1 MPNIKSAIKRVKT
14 AEKAHLRNMS
24 TKSAIK
30 SNIKKIQAALTENNQ
45 KDIQQ
50 YFKNTVSSLD
60 KAVNKGIITKG
71 TASRKKSR
79 LAQKINT
86 ILHTEKPVEVPEAEE
101 TIKEQ
106 NKIDAIEKAKSVT
119 KSTKKKVKKSS
130 RASAKKVEKPQK

>member
-30 SNIKKIQAALTENNQ
+30 SNIKKIHAALNENNQ

-79 LAQKINT
+79 LARKINT
-86 ILHTEKPVEVPEAEE
+86 ILHQEKPVEVAETKE
-101 TIKEQ
+101 TIKVQ
-106 NKIDAIEKAKSVT
+106 NKIDTMEKEKSVT
-119 KSTKKKVKKSS
+119 KSKKGKIKKTSPSS
-130 RASAKKVEKPQK
+130 SKK